1 MRLREHVGWWAI
13 TGLIAL
19 NISACGPSIGTAT
32 SDIQTV
38 TTAGL
43 PVGVP
48 EDVGMSSERLQRLS
62 RAMQRLVDDQ
72 QLAGITTMVA
82 RHGTVAHFET
92 FGYRDI
98 ETLDAMSHDAIF
110 RIYSMSKPIT
120 GVALMMLYEEGK
132 FRLSDPVEL
141 YIPEF
146 KDLMVAAGEGPNGL
160 VLEPADHS
168 MTIRELMSHTAGLT
182 YGLFSQSQVD
192 TMYLEKNVLAFDGTL
207 QDMINRLAEL
217 PLRQQPGSKW
227 HYSVAVDVQGY
238 LVEVLSGQ
246 RFDQFLEERLFEPLG
261 MTDTGFYVPP
271 EKTDR
276 FAQIYAYGD
285 DRRLTPPGQFE
296 GARLGARELNTD
308 SVITQYLKPPT
319 FFSGGGG
326 MVSTTADYMR
336 FCQMLL
342 NGGALDGVRIL
353 SPLTVAI
360 MHRDQ
365 LPEGLAEPTPADGL
379 RLPPGTG
386 FGLDFAVVTDPV
398 EAEAISAGEHYWM
411 GAAGTWFWIDPV
423 EDLIFVGMI
432 QQMGRGVPDVRS
444 LSRRLTYQAILES
457 VQEHHHD

>member
-1 MRLREHVGWWAI
+1 M
-13 TGLIAL
+13 
-19 NISACGPSIGTAT
+19 
-32 SDIQTV
+32 
-38 TTAGL
+38 
-43 PVGVP
+43 P
-48 EDVGMSSERLQRLS
+48 EEVGMSSERLHRLS
-62 RAMQRLVDDQ
+62 SAMQQLVDDQ
-72 QLAGITTMVA
+72 RLAGITTIVA

-98 ETLDAMSHDAIF
+98 EAGDTMSRDAIF
-110 RIYSMSKPIT
+110 KIYSMSKPIA
-120 GVALMMLYEEGK
+120 GVGLMMLYEEEK
-132 FRLSDPVEL
+132 FRLSDPVER

-146 KDLMVAAGEGPNGL
+146 KGLMVAAGKGPNGPI
-160 VLEPADHS
+160 VEEVDHP

-192 TMYLEKNVLAFDGTL
+192 AMYLEKNVRAFDGTL
-207 QDMINRLAEL
+207 KDMIDRLAEL

-246 RFDQFLEERLFEPLG
+246 RFDRFLKERLFGPLE
-261 MTDTGFYVPP
+261 MVDTGFYVPP

-276 FAQIYAYGD
+276 FAQIYDYGE
-285 DRRLTPPGQFE
+285 DRRLTPPAQFD
-296 GARLGARELNTD
+296 GAHLGALELDPELIT
-308 SVITQYLKPPT
+308 TQYLEPPT

-342 NGGALDGVRIL
+342 NGGELDGVRIL
-353 SPLTVAI
+353 SPLTVDV

-365 LPEGLAEPTPADGL
+365 LPSFLAESTPADGL

-386 FGLDFAVVTDPV
+386 FGLNFSVVTDPV
-398 EAEAISAGEHYWM
+398 EAEAISADEHYWM
-411 GAAGTWFWIDPV
+411 GAAGTWFWIDPA

-432 QQMGRGVPDVRS
+432 QQLGQGVPDVQS
-444 LSRRLTYQAILES
+444 LSRRLTYQAIMES
-457 VQEHHHD
+457 ASGDIS